1 MLTLM
6 NLQQMQPKSA
16 QIMMHNRKKGLRS
29 NTAML
34 PAIGVALLPKLVCP
48 ACWPAYSGLLGSLGV
63 GFIDYTP
70 YLLPLTMV
78 FLVIALGAL
87 IFRAKKRRGYNP
99 FYLGLSASIT
109 LLLGKFYF
117 DSDITMYAGLALLVG
132 ASLWNSWPKK
142 SADSTP
148 CPACAPAD
156 P

>member
-1 MLTLM
+1 
-6 NLQQMQPKSA
+6 
-16 QIMMHNRKKGLRS
+16 MMHDSRKKGLRS
-29 NTAML
+29 NAAML

-48 ACWPAYSGLLGSLGV
+48 ACWPAYAGLLGSLGV

-70 YLLPLTMV
+70 YLLPLTIG

-87 IFRAKKRRGYNP
+87 IFRAKQRRGYHP

-109 LLLGKFYF
+109 LLVGKFYF

-142 SADSTP
+142 SLDGTP
-148 CPACAPAD
+148 CLTCAPANL
-156 P
+156 